1 MAKNF
6 ERTQNPELWEQTK
19 VGNNTTGEQ
28 ELIDNLNRFVE
39 DLNIVGVKDHNL
51 RGNRFKN
58 EVNPWAPDISNMD
71 HFAFFKRA
79 GELGYVAIF
88 SPYGGVKE
96 DARTKIEEYGY
107 QRYET
112 NLYALDSLPDFMCP
126 TMYKLI
132 PYNEAN

>member
-6 ERTQNPELWEQTK
+6 ERTQNPKLWELTK
-19 VGNNTTGEQ
+19 VGNHTTGEQ

-39 DLNIVGVKDHNL
+39 DLNIVGVKDHKL

-58 EVNPWAPDISNMD
+58 EVNPWTDFSNMD
-71 HFAFFKRA
+71 HFAFFKR
-79 GELGYVAIF
+79 GGKLGYVAIF
-88 SPYGGVKE
+88 SPYSGVKE
-96 DARTKIEEYGY
+96 GARTKIEEYGY

-112 NLYALDSLPDFMCP
+112 NLYALDAPPHFMCP

-132 PYNEAN
+132 PYNKAN